1 LRRVIPDKV
10 NEMKLSKQFIG
21 KHTIGSYPR
30 LIATELS
37 LENPEQYTSHCF
49 RRSAATKFW
58 MFTYAIKDGSLGWKF
73 DTIAQSYLAQS
84 SLQQQICAASFRSRE
99 VEAIPTAALQELKI
113 DEENTIPKSSH

>member
-21 KHTIGSYPR
+21 KHTNGSYPR

-37 LENPEQYTSHCF
+37 LENLEQYTSHCF
-49 RRSAATKFW
+49 RRSAATIF
-58 MFTYAIKDGSLGWKF
+58 ANSGCSLMQLKMTGGWKS

-99 VEAIPTAALQELKI
+99 VEAIPTPRI
-113 DEENTIPKSSH
+113 NN